1 MDRSRLGTLKDCAP
15 RKRTTLVSHCSR
27 GTSIL
32 ETTIWLEKSYSPGH
46 SPAHLGLL
54 VPHFGFRVLAGAED
68 STGILPCGN
77 TKADRLGRLQ
87 GEERV
92 RYAFGTAYHT
102 AYVMGFLCAASL
114 RPNRGSAC

>member
-54 VPHFGFRVLAGAED
+54 VPHLDSVFSPGRRTVRESSRVGIPRPIASVD
-68 STGILPCGN
+68 S
-77 TKADRLGRLQ
+77 KAKNG
-87 GEERV
+87 
-92 RYAFGTAYHT
+92 
-102 AYVMGFLCAASL
+102 YVMRLEL
-114 RPNRGSAC
+114 RITLLM